1 MTVPSSA
8 TPESVRDTMGA
19 GVLTD
24 LTMVL
29 REGIAAYP
37 AHGRSILE
45 LSPTMEHTHFD
56 GKGRFNRYDG
66 SAVSFAITQWVM
78 CDQAGTHMDAP
89 WHANRDSTLTAD
101 AIPLRF
107 GIGPAVWLDCSAAAR
122 AGEIT
127 VEILEGALA
136 AADAE
141 LRAEDVVLLRTGAS
155 DRALSDPVGYATTA
169 AGLTKEAGEWLR
181 AAAVKTVGIDCVT
194 IESKDTVSTADV
206 HTNFL
211 NPAAIGR
218 EPDDVIAVIENL
230 VGLDRIP
237 AHRFTFA
244 GLPLPL
250 QGAAGSPI
258 RAVAIT

>member
-1 MTVPSSA
+1 MASSA
-8 TPESVRDTMGA
+8 TPERVNDVTTTE
-19 GVLTD
+19 VLTD

-37 AHGRSILE
+37 AHGRSIRE
-45 LSPTMEHTHFD
+45 LSPIMQHEHFD

-66 SAVSFAITQWVM
+66 SQVSFAITQWVM
-78 CDQAGTHMDAP
+78 CDQVGTHMDAP
-89 WHANRDSTLTAD
+89 WHASRDSGLTAE

-107 GIGPAVWLDCSAAAR
+107 GIGPAIWLDCSAAAE
-122 AGEIT
+122 AEGVT
-127 VEILEGALA
+127 VQILEAALA
-136 AADAE
+136 AAGAE
-141 LRAEDVVLLRTGAS
+141 VRAGDVVLLRTGAS
-155 DRALSDPVGYATTA
+155 DRAVSDPVGYATTA
-169 AGLTKEAGEWLR
+169 VGLTKDAGEWLR
-181 AAAVKTVGIDCVT
+181 AAAIKTVGIDCVT
-194 IESKDTVSTADV
+194 IESAQTAPTADV

-211 NPAAIGR
+211 NPATIGR

-237 AHRFTFA
+237 APRFTFV